1 MKIAALRK
9 KYEASLGAKFNLA
22 EFHNEVLKDGSL
34 PLAVFESKMDT
45 WAASKN

>member
-1 MKIAALRK
+1 MKISALRK

-34 PLAVFESKMDT
+34 PLAVFEAKMDT
-45 WAASKN
+45 WAASKK